1 MRGAKVSKKR
11 KVQEDVIYNSRL
23 VAKLINNIMRDG
35 KKTVAQSLVYDTF
48 DILAKK
54 SPSTSSTS
62 VRPVRDSQGKQ
73 AQDKGSLQAGAGQE
87 SPLSLF
93 EKAVQNVGPRTE
105 IKARRVGGAS
115 YQIPIE
121 VRGDRRTA
129 LALRWIIEAARA
141 KSNKDFHTFPEKL
154 AAEIV
159 DASQNQGEAIR
170 KRDNV
175 HRMAEANKAFSH
187 FRI

>member
-1 MRGAKVSKKR
+1 MRHAKVSKKR
-11 KVQEDVIYNSRL
+11 NIPEDAVYNSLL
-23 VAKLINNIMRDG
+23 VSKLINNIMRDG
-35 KKTVAQSLVYDTF
+35 KKTVAANVVYNTF
-48 DILAKK
+48 EIIAK
-54 SPSTSSTS
+54 SPSASNA
-62 VRPVRDSQGKQ
+62 D
-73 AQDKGSLQAGAGQE
+73 GA
-87 SPLSLF
+87 LDLF
-93 EKAVQNVGPRTE
+93 EKAIQNVGPKTE

-154 AAEIV
+154 ADEILA
-159 DASQNQGEAIR
+159 ASNNDGAAIK

-175 HRMAEANKAFSH
+175 HRMADANKAFSH

>member
-1 MRGAKVSKKR
+1 MRHSKITKKR
-11 KVQEDVIYNSRL
+11 QIDADAIYNSIL
-23 VAKLINNIMRDG
+23 VAKLINNIMKDG
-35 KKTVAQSLVYDTF
+35 KKTVAQSIVYNTF
-48 DILAKK
+48 ELLAKN
-54 SPSTSSTS
+54 PS
-62 VRPVRDSQGKQ
+62 
-73 AQDKGSLQAGAGQE
+73 AGSGQE
-87 SPLSLF
+87 KALDLF
-93 EKAVQNVGPRTE
+93 EKAIQNVGPKTE

-115 YQIPIE
+115 YQIPLE

-141 KSNKDFHTFPEKL
+141 KSNKDFHTFAEKL
-154 AAEIV
+154 AAEIM
-159 DASQNQGEAIR
+159 DASQNQGEAIK

>member
-1 MRGAKVSKKR
+1 MRGNKFIKKR
-11 KVQEDVIYNSRL
+11 KVEEDPVYGSIL

-35 KKTVAQSLVYDTF
+35 KKTVAQNVVYDAF
-48 DILAKK
+48 KRLSEKDG
-54 SPSTSSTS
+54 STSHSTL
-62 VRPVRDSQGKQ
+62 RDEPS
-73 AQDKGSLQAGAGQE
+73 GSDSKSSPQE
-87 SPLSLF
+87 SALALF

-141 KSNKDFHTFPEKL
+141 RSNKDFHTFSEKL
-154 AAEIV
+154 EAEII
-159 DASQNQGEAIR
+159 AAAAGEGEAIR
-170 KRDNV
+170 KRDNT

>member
-1 MRGAKVSKKR
+1 MRHSKVSKKR
-11 KVQEDVIYNSRL
+11 HIEADAVYDSVL
-23 VAKLINNIMRDG
+23 VSKLINNIMRDG
-35 KKTVAQSLVYDTF
+35 KKTVAANVIYDTF
-48 DILAKK
+48 ELLAKN
-54 SPSTSSTS
+54 P
-62 VRPVRDSQGKQ
+62 
-73 AQDKGSLQAGAGQE
+73 AGSGENGA
-87 SPLSLF
+87 LNLF
-93 EKAVQNVGPRTE
+93 EKAIQNVGPKTE

-129 LALRWIIEAARA
+129 LALRWIIEASRA

-154 AAEIV
+154 ADEIIS
-159 DASQNQGEAIR
+159 ASNNEGAAIK

-175 HRMAEANKAFSH
+175 HRMADANKAFSH

>member
-1 MRGAKVSKKR
+1 MRHSKVSKKR
-11 KVQEDVIYNSRL
+11 NIEADAVYDSVL
-23 VAKLINNIMRDG
+23 VSKLINNIMRDG
-35 KKTVAQSLVYDTF
+35 KKTVAANVVYDTF
-48 DILAKK
+48 ELLAKN
-54 SPSTSSTS
+54 PAANGE
-62 VRPVRDSQGKQ
+62 D
-73 AQDKGSLQAGAGQE
+73 GA
-87 SPLSLF
+87 LNLF
-93 EKAVQNVGPRTE
+93 EKAIQNVGPKTE

-129 LALRWIIEAARA
+129 LALRWIIEASRA

-154 AAEIV
+154 ADEII
-159 DASQNQGEAIR
+159 AAANNEGAAIK

-175 HRMAEANKAFSH
+175 HRMADANKAFSH

>member
-1 MRGAKVSKKR
+1 MRHARGTKKR
-11 KVQEDVIYNSRL
+11 QIDGDAIYGSML
-23 VAKLINNIMRDG
+23 VSKLINNIMKDG
-35 KKTVAQSLVYDTF
+35 KKTVAQSVVYKTF
-48 DILAKK
+48 DLLKEKDGSA
-54 SPSTSSTS
+54 S
-62 VRPVRDSQGKQ
+62 VRPVRNSQDKQ
-73 AQDKGSLQAGAGQE
+73 AQDKSSPQAG
-87 SPLSLF
+87 SPLSIF

-141 KSNKDFHTFPEKL
+141 KSNKDFHTFSEKL
-154 AAEIV
+154 ATEIL

>member
-1 MRGAKVSKKR
+1 MGAAKKR
-11 KVQEDVIYNSRL
+11 KIGGDAVYGSVL
-23 VAKLINNIMRDG
+23 VTKLSNYIMHDG
-35 KKTVAQSLVYDTF
+35 KKTVAQSVVYDTF
-48 DILAKK
+48 EILAKK
-54 SPSTSSTS
+54 DDSTDSP
-62 VRPVRDSQGKQ
+62 
-73 AQDKGSLQAGAGQE
+73 QE
-87 SPLSLF
+87 NPLTLF
-93 EKAVQNVGPRTE
+93 EKAVQNVGPKTE

-115 YQIPIE
+115 YQIPLE

-129 LALRWIIEAARA
+129 LALRWIVDAARA

-154 AAEIV
+154 AAEIL
-159 DASQNQGEAIR
+159 DASQNQGEAIK